1 MKIGI
6 LSDTHD
12 DIDNVKEAIYRFKE
26 QKVELIIHAGDF
38 VFPGIIDEFKTSQN
52 EDWHPKLVGV
62 LGNNDGEKLILLKKF
77 VEMGGELHDEFFDDF
92 IDGLRFG
99 IYHGTSVKLKD
110 AAIGSKMYD
119 VFIYGHT
126 HIKEENKIGDTIVL
140 NPGTGHKKVKSA
152 SGVFQEGG
160 TMVFDTQTKETK
172 YDPLP

>member
-26 QKVELIIHAGDF
+26 QKVELIIYAGDF

-62 LGNNDGEKLILLKKF
+62 LGNNDGEKLILSKKF
-77 VEMGGELHDEFFDDF
+77 VEMGSELHGEFFDDF

-126 HIKEENKIGDTIVL
+126 HIKEENIIGDTIVL
-140 NPGTGHKKVKSA
+140 NPGTGHRKVKSV